1 MDAAYSEMCAL
12 FEAALIEAERNG
24 DFRCAKHLIHMSLT
38 FYRIGIHIYLY
49 ILLRLFFK
57 LIIFEVG
64 AGWSDSEA
72 QDYIQNT
79 LRRSEL
85 ITIWKKQ
92 VFWDELFYGTIKPH
106 KFLFLYFTQCYFFVV
121 SDSVIEEREK
131 VNKELLAGA
140 AWRKNVPE
148 ELINQEK
155 SFIFGQ
161 LGSYGMS
168 LPTHASNN
176 SYLCMFVASTM
187 LGYGVT
193 VEDTESFIK
202 KQCDTYGLSEEF
214 RALLLVLFLPL
225 TPFPSLIE

>member
-1 MDAAYSEMCAL
+1 MLRASIGSFPGRPFKRKTFNSSQYSSRRSGADDVSQGKSYLTYYLFIQLIFIFVSRCLTQQRVRSNISLVDAAYSEMCAL

-92 VFWDELFYGTIKPH
+92 VFWDELFYG
-106 KFLFLYFTQCYFFVV
+106 
-121 SDSVIEEREK
+121 
-131 VNKELLAGA
+131 
-140 AWRKNVPE
+140 
-148 ELINQEK
+148 
-155 SFIFGQ
+155 
-161 LGSYGMS
+161 
-168 LPTHASNN
+168 NN
-176 SYLCMFVASTM
+176 T
-187 LGYGVT
+187 
-193 VEDTESFIK
+193 
-202 KQCDTYGLSEEF
+202 
-214 RALLLVLFLPL
+214 
-225 TPFPSLIE
+225 